1 MTEVQLQQCDV
12 AEVRGNRTF
21 YARDKSHLVAVML
34 HICLVDNIQIILS
47 VGKLYCHITVTDM
60 LLGQIPICCRYVTD
74 ICHITVTDI
83 CHITVTDVCHITVT
97 DMLWGQ
103 IPICCRYVTDT
114 FVHIFCRYFTEL

>member
-1 MTEVQLQQCDV
+1 
-12 AEVRGNRTF
+12 
-21 YARDKSHLVAVML
+21 ML
-34 HICLVDNIQIILS
+34 W
-47 VGKLYCHITVTDM
+47 
-60 LLGQIPICCRYVTD
+60 GQIPICDRYVTDICHITATDICHITVTD

-83 CHITVTDVCHITVT
+83 CHITVTDICQISVT

>member
-1 MTEVQLQQCDV
+1 
-12 AEVRGNRTF
+12 
-21 YARDKSHLVAVML
+21 ML

-83 CHITVTDVCHITVT
+83 CHITVTDICHITVTDICHITVTDICHITVT

-103 IPICCRYVTDT
+103 IPICCRHVTDT
-114 FVHIFCRYFTEL
+114 FVHIFCRYFAEL

>member
-1 MTEVQLQQCDV
+1 M
-12 AEVRGNRTF
+12 
-21 YARDKSHLVAVML
+21 VAVML

-60 LLGQIPICCRYVTD
+60 LLGQIPICFRYVTD

-83 CHITVTDVCHITVT
+83 CLITVTDICHITVT

>member
-1 MTEVQLQQCDV
+1 
-12 AEVRGNRTF
+12 
-21 YARDKSHLVAVML
+21 ML
-34 HICLVDNIQIILS
+34 HICLIDNIQIILY

-83 CHITVTDVCHITVT
+83 CHITVTDICHITLTDICHITVT
-97 DMLWGQ
+97 YMLWGQ
-103 IPICCRYVTDT
+103 IPICRRYVTDT